1 MKRLDAFFLVLL
13 MALWGFNF
21 SIIKLGVNNLNPL
34 VLTAL
39 RFSFAVFPVIFF
51 IPRPAVAWRY
61 LVMYGLSFGIGVWGL
76 TTLSVYAGNSLGMTS
91 LLLDMSV
98 VSALLLGWL
107 VLGERITAPK
117 LVGSL
122 AALLGL
128 ALIIY
133 FDDGVITPLGLVLVL
148 AASTFWTLNNIILK
162 KSGTRS
168 VFAFNV
174 WAMLFAPL
182 PLLLI
187 AVISFG
193 PQVILDVPQQLNAGA
208 WLSILFQ
215 AYPTTLL
222 GYWYWNKMIVRY
234 SISLLAPI
242 NLLVVVFGILGGVL
256 FWDEVIEW
264 PHVVATLLILGGI
277 LISQMQFTWTTL
289 RAKAA
294 L

>member
-1 MKRLDAFFLVLL
+1 MKRVDAMLLVLL

-21 SIIKLGVNNLNPL
+21 SIIKLGVNNVNPL

-107 VLGERITAPK
+107 MLKETITAAK
-117 LVGSL
+117 LVGSF

-128 ALIIY
+128 AIIIY
-133 FDDGVITPLGLVLVL
+133 FDNGVITPLGLVLVL
-148 AASTFWTLNNIILK
+148 AASVFWSLNNIIVK
-162 KSGTRS
+162 KSGTQA

-174 WAMLFAPL
+174 WSMVFAPV
-182 PLLLI
+182 PLLVL
-187 AVISFG
+187 AVVLYG
-193 PQVILDVPQQLNAGA
+193 PEVLTRLPQQMNTGA
-208 WLSILFQ
+208 WFSVLFQ

-222 GYWYWNKMIVRY
+222 GYWFWNKMIVRY
-234 SISLLAPI
+234 SVSLLAPI

-256 FWDEVIEW
+256 FWDEIIEW
-264 PHVVATLLILGGI
+264 PHYIATLLILGGI
-277 LISQMQFTWTTL
+277 LISQMQFSWASL
-289 RAKAA
+289 RAKAVV
-294 L
+294 